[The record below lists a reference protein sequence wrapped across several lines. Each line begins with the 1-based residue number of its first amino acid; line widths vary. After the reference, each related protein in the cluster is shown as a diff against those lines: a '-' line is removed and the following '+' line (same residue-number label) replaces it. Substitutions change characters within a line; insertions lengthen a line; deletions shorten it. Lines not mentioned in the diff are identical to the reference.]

1 MIVGAEKT
9 SAGFGI
15 VNDPN
20 PIVLMSKNND
30 RAIESD
36 YISCRWQKPTQQ
48 SHSKSLHISSVMSQ
62 LYLRHDF
69 PSLINLNLML
79 LVINH
84 EL

>member
-9 SAGFGI
+9 SAAFGI

-48 SHSKSLHISSVMSQ
+48 SHSKSMYISPTMRHF
-62 LYLRHDF
+62 YLKHDF
-69 PSLINLNLML
+69 CLLNDL
-79 LVINH
+79 N
-84 EL
+84 